1 MMTFA
6 FALTFAAV
14 SGIIPEWFKK
24 NEKRDSLLSN
34 KVFSESIADAIIPIF
49 YDLKILN
56 SYIYI

>member
-34 KVFSESIADAIIPIF
+34 KVFSESIADATH
-49 YDLKILN
+49 
-56 SYIYI
+56 